1 MKKYIFKYAKYIFI
15 VIYIIMTIATYNIGN
30 KKYSIIFL
38 DKDEKYISVYVKGN
52 VKEEKTLKVKQDT
65 TIQEAIDLCGG
76 IKENSDIS
84 KIDLK
89 AKVKPGDII
98 QIPVK
103 VNNNKDYVEDR
114 EYNKDKVN
122 INSADKNTL
131 MNLTGIGEKTAE
143 KIIEYR
149 KENKFESIADV
160 KNVSGIGEKKYEKI
174 KNEITI

>member
-1 MKKYIFKYAKYIFI
+1 MKKCIFKYVKYIFI
-15 VIYIIMTIATYNIGN
+15 IVYIIISIVTHNIGN

-38 DKDEKYISVYVKGN
+38 DKKEKYISVYVKGN
-52 VKEEKTLKVKQDT
+52 VKEEKMLKVKENT
-65 TIQEAIDLCGG
+65 IIQEVLDICGG

-98 QIPVK
+98 QIPIK
-103 VNNNKDYVEDR
+103 VSNNKDGVED
-114 EYNKDKVN
+114 NKYKVN
-122 INSADKNTL
+122 INTADKNIL
-131 MNLTGIGEKTAE
+131 MNLTGIGKKTAE

-149 KENKFESIADV
+149 KENKFESVEDI